1 MRFNSYSCV
10 NIPSQVVGH
19 DAPAICDHVWERCEG
34 LRSLTKYLQLAL
46 AVTVSEQYML
56 TLALTLFVQGCPTR
70 EGMVDVPTFLTAIF
84 AAPLLLTSFVF
95 APLPTTA
102 VVGTLAAAFPPLI
115 PNFISDETSTNL
127 QLAASPTAATGI
139 VLVGGNSPSQG
150 NVYAQDPR
158 GRWGAVCGSFW
169 TITNAQVVCRQL
181 GQNQAIKFYG
191 VAPVA
196 GPPVDGPGSRY
207 GPLPFGT
214 AYVLERVACAG
225 TESRLVDCPILSV
238 AAVPTVCDANT
249 VAGVECV

>member
-1 MRFNSYSCV
+1 
-10 NIPSQVVGH
+10 
-19 DAPAICDHVWERCEG
+19 
-34 LRSLTKYLQLAL
+34 
-46 AVTVSEQYML
+46 ML

-70 EGMVDVPTFLTAIF
+70 EGMVDVPTFLAAIF

-95 APLPTTA
+95 AQLPTTA
-102 VVGTLAAAFPPLI
+102 VVGTLAAAAFPPLI
-115 PNFISDETSTNL
+115 PNFVSDETSTNL

-150 NVYAQDPR
+150 NVYAQDPQ
-158 GRWGAVCGSFW
+158 GRWGAVCGNFW

-214 AYVLERVACAG
+214 EYVLERVACAG

-238 AAVPTVCDANT
+238 AAVPTVCDVNT